1 MTQTVRKHNFGTL
14 SKFDYSDLG
23 LESQNDL
30 RPFLLNNLFR
40 QFSFATY
47 NQKVSA
53 LRPIEYIRL
62 TSVTKVPV
70 KIIYPIVK
78 GFLVELVYFK
88 RFLKEH
94 TFTYDQTAN
103 LDELQTY
110 LHKIHWLAPVFDFKR
125 AKENARILKIKL
137 QDLCFFPQFTTQIA
151 IVVFVTD
158 LNDKEHEKRIV
169 QANLR
174 LLCDCSAYSFHRTR
188 KKLGLG

>member
-1 MTQTVRKHNFGTL
+1 MTQTVRKYSFGTL

-23 LESQNDL
+23 LDSEKDL

-62 TSVTKVPV
+62 ASVTKVPV

-88 RFLKEH
+88 RFL
-94 TFTYDQTAN
+94 
-103 LDELQTY
+103 
-110 LHKIHWLAPVFDFKR
+110 
-125 AKENARILKIKL
+125 
-137 QDLCFFPQFTTQIA
+137 
-151 IVVFVTD
+151 
-158 LNDKEHEKRIV
+158 
-169 QANLR
+169 
-174 LLCDCSAYSFHRTR
+174 
-188 KKLGLG
+188 